1 MAKKR
6 SKKKLIEAARGGNA
20 EAFDTLM
27 RIVRDDLASK
37 HGGIELPQVLEL
49 CNDHE
54 PVYRRIGLT
63 LARDGECQHEAFYDQ
78 VARMVADIDE
88 NVRFETAQ
96 FIRNCAGW
104 TDEAAVGTLLQDKAG
119 RIREEAMQIAV
130 QKEWL
135 RPGLVTMLAG
145 DEWWHLRHEVAKLSH
160 TLPPELIVLPLF
172 DRLADDNDED
182 VRTASAVSLNSLLV
196 GGANFDDAMTPPQ
209 AVLQKCN
216 ERITDIA
223 AHQTPLIREWLQERC
238 GRHIDTTE
246 LEKYGAVLT
255 HPRELETLPRAFG
268 VEEAVAEILRVLH
281 GPAPHAAVLLG
292 PCGSGKSAVIQE
304 AVHRLAAAANDDPD
318 AEPWVVLRVTP
329 SEFLTGTKYLGE
341 WESKL
346 SKLIDQIK
354 APKRV
359 VLYVPSIEE
368 LAWVGRSNSSKS
380 NIASALAP
388 HIESGAVTIVGES
401 TEEAFQNGLG
411 ATPSLRRLFKTIPL
425 KAAKEEQTREIVQQV
440 LDNLSLSA
448 TPTFIDRLMELG
460 GFFRTDAVQPGASVE
475 LLRMVAGEKEKDA
488 PPLAEPDILRA
499 IGSSTGIPT
508 RLLDDSQP
516 LDRTAMREF
525 FESKVMGQA
534 EAVDAAVDLV
544 TLVKAGLTDPEKPF
558 GVQLFIG
565 PTGVGKTEL
574 ARALAEYCFGDVN
587 RLHRFDM
594 SEFSTYDAHER
605 LIGMGNRRGVLT
617 SAVRDQPFSIL
628 LFDEIE
634 KAHPNVFDL
643 FLQVFDAGRLTD
655 SDGRT
660 TDFRRTIIVL
670 TSNAGSSL
678 ADGERIGFG
687 GGEGQEPRMQT
698 NQSKELG
705 RIFRPE
711 FLNRLDRIVNFR
723 PLSEETAEKIAARE
737 LSAVLGRSGIT
748 RRQLFVD
755 IDPAVTPLLLR
766 EGYSPAFGAR
776 PLKRTV
782 ERMVLLPLARA
793 IAVGQ
798 APPGSVLSLG
808 VRGSSVHVSVS
819 SGDESDENPQPEH
832 ASVSDVKQRAQSL
845 AAKLADVRDQAARL
859 SAHKSELLART
870 SEPGFWDEASEARR
884 VNHQIYRFDEV
895 LNSLERLSQNV
906 EGLSEHL
913 ARHEVPHR
921 DVPHRRDQ
929 LDENEAR
936 AALLNYLVT
945 TRDWAKMG
953 DALVSLKL
961 VASQGKSAHP
971 VERLAR
977 MYQKFATRMGFEVE
991 VLSDR
996 RVKSP
1001 PDDSLVLAI
1010 SGAGAHALL
1019 ASEAGLHQVSRGRS
1033 RDRDLAVYSR
1043 EVVRVDV
1050 DLMDISASGLS
1061 SEEIQCEIKTLKKA
1075 KGRLLRSPSF
1085 EVNLLHRPSMASV
1098 HAWTGGSKDSIIERL
1113 APLLEARVA
1122 DVQNGSAETTQQVR
1136 RYRLGPVRSV
1146 RDHRT
1151 GHKSGRLDAV
1161 LDGRLEPFLVT
1172 SYQPIQSVSD

>member
-6 SKKKLIEAARGGNA
+6 SKKKLIEAARSGNA
-20 EAFDTLM
+20 EAFDSLLRMT
-27 RIVRDDLASK
+27 RDELLAEYDA
-37 HGGIELPQVLEL
+37 IALPQLVEL

-54 PVYRRIGLT
+54 PVNRRIGVT
-63 LARDGECQHEAFYDQ
+63 LAQEEPLIASGLYT
-78 VARMVADIDE
+78 VIARMAADVDE
-88 NVRFETAQ
+88 HTRLSVVK
-96 FIRNCAGW
+96 FIRQAPGW
-104 TDEAAVGTLLQDKAG
+104 TDIACVRTLLADKASH
-119 RIREEAMQIAV
+119 IREEAIHAATQ
-130 QKEWL
+130 L
-135 RPGLVTMLAG
+135 GGLETELIQRLAT
-145 DEWWHLRHEVAKLSH
+145 DDWWHLRNELAKLGDQFE
-160 TLPPELIVLPLF
+160 PAVIVVPLF
-172 DRLADDNDED
+172 ERLAGDSDDD
-182 VRTASAVSLNSLLV
+182 VRSSSAISLNNLLV
-196 GGANFDDAMTPPQ
+196 SGAEFSEAMTPPLP
-209 AVLQKCN
+209 VLQKCV
-216 ERITDIA
+216 EQIEEVAR
-223 AHQTPLIREWLQERC
+223 HQTPLIREWLQENC
-238 GRHIDTTE
+238 GRQIDTTE

-255 HPRELETLPRAFG
+255 SPPHLDTLPRGFG
-268 VEEAVAEILRVLH
+268 VDEPVAELLRVLH
-281 GPAPHAAVLLG
+281 GPAPQAAVLLG

-304 AVHRLAAAANDDPD
+304 AVHRLAAAAADDPD
-318 AEPWVVLRVTP
+318 AEPWVVIRITP

-346 SKLIDQIK
+346 SKLIDHIK
-354 APKRV
+354 SPKRV
-359 VLYVPSIEE
+359 VLYVPNIEE
-368 LAWVGRSNSSKS
+368 LAWVGRSNSSKT

-388 HIESGAVTIVGES
+388 HIESGSVTIVGES

-425 KAAKEEQTREIVQQV
+425 KAATDDFTREIAEQV
-440 LDNLSLSA
+440 LANLELSA

-475 LLRMVAGEKEKDA
+475 LLRLVAGQNETHSR
-488 PPLAEPDILRA
+488 PLAEPDILRA

-508 RLLDDSQP
+508 RLLDDAQP
-516 LDRTAMREF
+516 LDRGAMREF
-525 FESKVMGQA
+525 FESKVMGQS
-534 EAVDAAVDLV
+534 EAVNAAVDLV

-605 LIGMGNRRGVLT
+605 LIGQGSRRGVLT

-634 KAHPNVFDL
+634 KAHQNVFDL

-655 SDGRT
+655 SEGKT

-687 GGEGQEPRMQT
+687 GSEDHEPRMQT

-737 LSAVLGRSGIT
+737 LSSVLGRSGIT

-793 IAVGQ
+793 IAGGQ
-798 APPGSVLSLG
+798 TPPGSVVSLG
-808 VRGSSVHVSVS
+808 VRGSSVHVTVNTN
-819 SGDESDENPQPEH
+819 DETDEHQHPEP
-832 ASVSDVKQRAQSL
+832 AIVSDVKQRAKAL
-845 AAKLADVRDQAARL
+845 ALRVAAVRDQAAKL

-870 SEPGFWDEASEARR
+870 SEPGFWDEAAEARR
-884 VNHQIYRFDEV
+884 VNHQIFRCDEV
-895 LNSLERLSQNV
+895 LNRLDRLWRNV
-906 EGLSEHL
+906 DGLSDHL
-913 ARHEVPHR
+913 IRHEVPHR
-921 DVPHRRDQ
+921 EIPRRREQ

-936 AALLNYLVT
+936 VALLGHLVNS
-945 TRDWAKMG
+945 RDLAELG
-953 DALVSLKL
+953 DAIVSLKL
-961 VASQGKSAHP
+961 VASQGKSLQP

-977 MYQKFATRMGFEVE
+977 MYLKFATRMGFEVE
-991 VLSDR
+991 ILSDR
-996 RVKSP
+996 RAKTP
-1001 PDDSLVLAI
+1001 PDDSLVLSI

-1019 ASEAGLHQVSRGRS
+1019 AAEAGLHQLARGRS
-1033 RDRDLAVYSR
+1033 RDRDQSGYSR
-1043 EVVRVDV
+1043 EVVRVEV
-1050 DLMDISASGLS
+1050 DAVNASAAPLS
-1061 SEEIQCEIKTLKKA
+1061 RDEIQCEIKPLKKA
-1075 KGRLLRSPSF
+1075 KGRLLPAPAF
-1085 EVNLLHRPSMASV
+1085 DVHLLHRESMAAV
-1098 HAWTGGSKDSIIERL
+1098 HAWTGGSKESIIERL

-1122 DVQNGSAETTQQVR
+1122 DVQNGRAENTPQVR
-1136 RYRLGPVRSV
+1136 RYRLGPVRGV
-1146 RDHRT
+1146 RDNRT
-1151 GHKSGRLDAV
+1151 GQKSGRVDAV

-1172 SYQPIQSVSD
+1172 SYQPAQTIGE